1 MYVYEKQRKKWKRIG
16 SWERERQTDNEV
28 YIFKPVKSIVMRTQK
43 HGEKCRT
50 HVLELFTQ
58 EVGEPE
64 Y

>member
-1 MYVYEKQRKKWKRIG
+1 MGNWD
-16 SWERERQTDNEV
+16 RERQTDNKV
-28 YIFKPVKSIVMRTQK
+28 YIFKPAKPIVMRTQK

-58 EVGEPE
+58 EVGELG